1 MKMMCVL
8 MMMTA
13 PSEGVH
19 RTRTDEGVY
28 LTRYH
33 VSASRSILLTQI
45 ESVFCDVCVP
55 VHETLLYD

>member
-1 MKMMCVL
+1 MMYVL

-19 RTRTDEGVY
+19 RTRTDDGVY
-28 LTRYH
+28 LTRYQH

-45 ESVFCDVCVP
+45 ECI
-55 VHETLLYD
+55 L